1 MFFSQM
7 IFELRVFERKKE
19 VPATEGRRKTLQ
31 AWRTA
36 HEKACRCA
44 RTSPIQDG
52 VTNKFVGA
60 GPWETKIERKAK
72 EGIKDH
78 VDYAKKFE

>member
-1 MFFSQM
+1 M

-19 VPATEGRRKTLQ
+19 FPNTEGRRKTLQ

-36 HEKACRCA
+36 HEKACRHA
-44 RTSPIQDG
+44 RTSHIQDR
-52 VTNKFVGA
+52 VTNKFVGE
-60 GPWETKIERKAK
+60 GPWETKIERKAE

-78 VDYAKKFE
+78 VDHAKKFE